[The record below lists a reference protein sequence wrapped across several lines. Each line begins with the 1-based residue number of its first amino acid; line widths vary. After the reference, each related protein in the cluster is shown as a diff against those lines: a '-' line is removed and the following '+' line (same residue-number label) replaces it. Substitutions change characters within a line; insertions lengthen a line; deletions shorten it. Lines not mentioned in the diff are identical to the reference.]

1 MFTATGTAEVD
12 YTAAMVEEFETPQ
25 SKDAAHPQPDTTVPE
40 QVETDGVEHVV
51 DDVVEADDTPSVDE
65 LQGRLAELQGAMDQL
80 QSGDLD
86 GAEATIASLEQA
98 MSATSST
105 GGGDS

>member
-1 MFTATGTAEVD
+1 MLEESETPESEAPETQPAHDDAAVAASASTRSDAEVSAD
-12 YTAAMVEEFETPQ
+12 SE
-25 SKDAAHPQPDTTVPE
+25 PE
-40 QVETDGVEHVV
+40 VV
-51 DDVVEADDTPSVDE
+51 IDLEAGDTPSVDE

-98 MSATSST
+98 MASASKSAANTPT
-105 GGGDS
+105 P